1 MLKKGRMIKVQFK
14 TVTFYTKHHCPLCD
28 KAHKLL
34 QELQS
39 EISFEIK
46 TIDIYSNDEL
56 LERYG
61 LMIPVVEIDGREVSF
76 GQIQKEDVKKALTNF

>member
-1 MLKKGRMIKVQFK
+1 MIKVHEK
-14 TVTFYTKHHCPLCD
+14 TIIFYTKQHCPLCD

-39 EISFEIK
+39 EISFKIQS
-46 TIDIYSNDEL
+46 IDIYSDDEL

-61 LMIPVVEIDGREVSF
+61 LMIPVVEIDGEEVGY
-76 GQIQKEDVKKALTNF
+76 GQIDKNSVKKALTNF

>member
-1 MLKKGRMIKVQFK
+1 
-14 TVTFYTKHHCPLCD
+14 
-28 KAHKLL
+28 L

-46 TIDIYSNDEL
+46 TIDIYSDDEL

-61 LMIPVVEIDGREVSF
+61 LMIPVVEINGREVGF
-76 GQIQKEDVKKALTNF
+76 GHMEKEAVKKALTNF